1 MTKLIT
7 ILRSHSSRNVG
18 NITSQLLYR
27 DAYNSTK
34 KLIEEFQDETVR
46 CLRAILASDLPNTK
60 KLEFF
65 GELRHSVGRSALLLS
80 GGAILGM
87 YHIGVVQTLM

>member
-1 MTKLIT
+1 MKLIT

-34 KLIEEFQDETVR
+34 KLIEEYQDEVVR
-46 CLRAILASDLPNTK
+46 CLRTILKSDIPNLK
-60 KLEFF
+60 KL
-65 GELRHSVGRSALLLS
+65 
-80 GGAILGM
+80 
-87 YHIGVVQTLM
+87 